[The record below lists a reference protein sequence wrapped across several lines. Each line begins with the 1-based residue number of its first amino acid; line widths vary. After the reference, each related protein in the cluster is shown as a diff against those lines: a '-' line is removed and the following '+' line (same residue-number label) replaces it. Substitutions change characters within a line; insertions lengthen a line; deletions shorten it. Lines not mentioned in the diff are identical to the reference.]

1 MSSPSTTFN
10 ERLATLSI
18 SPPGFHLRPPPPPP
32 SLSSFLTPDSS
43 LFQTIHLGPP
53 IIDPSTYRLV
63 ITGLVSTPYTLTLP
77 QLLALP
83 SKTITAF
90 HECYGSPLVPPTTRT
105 NRVGNVTWTGV
116 PLRHL
121 LDMAGPLLPG
131 AGYIWSDGL
140 DSGTFAGVTTDRY
153 RKDVTLLKALSGE
166 VIVAYEINGLPLE
179 RLRGGPV
186 RLVIPGWY
194 GTNST
199 KWLCRL
205 TVADR
210 RADGPFTTVF
220 YNELVPGRDGE
231 EGVKRPVWGVEVNSI
246 VVRPRKGEKVEVRE
260 GVVEV
265 EGWAWSESGV
275 VGVEVRVDDED
286 WCKAEVEE
294 RREFEWQSFR
304 AEVKV
309 EKGVHKVSARARGR
323 NGEVQPLE
331 GRRNHVHAV
340 EFKVV

>member
-1 MSSPSTTFN
+1 MSSHDNTFN

-32 SLSSFLTPDSS
+32 SFSSFLTPDSS

-53 IIDPSTYRLV
+53 IIDPATYRLV

-116 PLRHL
+116 PLCHL

-131 AGYIWSDGL
+131 AGFIWSDGL

-186 RLVIPGWY
+186 RLVIPGSIN
-194 GTNST
+194 TSIDRHRKKST
-199 KWLCRL
+199 LQLSPATKTPLRILNVYMCFVHHPHNMCISNPVQSRPIPIKFHPTHRL
-205 TVADR
+205 R
-210 RADGPFTTVF
+210 QFF
-220 YNELVPGRDGE
+220 SYI
-231 EGVKRPVWGVEVNSI
+231 RPSRHCNIALSRFGFATHDSHATRNISI
-246 VVRPRKGEKVEVRE
+246 AMLP
-260 GVVEV
+260 
-265 EGWAWSESGV
+265 
-275 VGVEVRVDDED
+275 
-286 WCKAEVEE
+286 
-294 RREFEWQSFR
+294 
-304 AEVKV
+304 
-309 EKGVHKVSARARGR
+309 
-323 NGEVQPLE
+323 
-331 GRRNHVHAV
+331 
-340 EFKVV
+340 